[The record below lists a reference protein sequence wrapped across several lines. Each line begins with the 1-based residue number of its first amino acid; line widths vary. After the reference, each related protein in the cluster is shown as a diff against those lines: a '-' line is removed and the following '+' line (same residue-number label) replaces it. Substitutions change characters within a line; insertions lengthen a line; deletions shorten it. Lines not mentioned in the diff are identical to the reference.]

1 MARSQTKTN
10 DSAYQLSAAAR
21 TNAMATWSL
30 VLSILSIGGI
40 GSIAGIA
47 LGVRAHRRVSET
59 GERGRGLAIAA
70 VIIGVVTLI
79 LSIAYWAYLGTRFNV
94 SPGHSVG

>member
-1 MARSQTKTN
+1 MARPQATRN
-10 DSAYQLSAAAR
+10 DSTYQGAAAR
-21 TNAMATWSL
+21 RNPTAVWSL
-30 VLSILSIGGI
+30 VLAIVSLGGI

-47 LGVRAHRRVSET
+47 LGVRAHRRISET

-70 VIIGVVTLI
+70 VVIGVVTLF

-94 SPGHSVG
+94 SPGHGG